1 MDHLP
6 FQLNVNGKLIDLS
19 RPAVM
24 AIANLTPDSFFT
36 GSRLFTEKDVLTHV
50 GKALEEGAD
59 IIDVGAFST
68 RPSATYISEEEELE
82 RLKSPL
88 RAIRKHF
95 PDAIISL
102 DTFRAGIARWGV
114 EECKI
119 DIINDISGGTLD
131 DMMFETVAEMGVAY
145 VLTHTRGTPQTMQK
159 LTQYDNMISDILHF
173 FEKKTTQ
180 LIHLGVKDI
189 IIDPGFG
196 FAKTLEQ
203 NYELLAKMTYFKE
216 LNFPV
221 LYGVSRKS
229 MIYNLLET
237 TPEHALNG
245 TTALN
250 MLGLMNGAN
259 ILRVHDVKEAV
270 ETVKIFGKYRAFDS

>member
-1 MDHLP
+1 MAHLP

-82 RLKSPL
+82 RLKSTL

>member
-1 MDHLP
+1 MAHLP

-24 AIANLTPDSFFT
+24 AITNLTPDSFFT

-82 RLKSPL
+82 RLKSTL

>member
-1 MDHLP
+1 MAHLP

-24 AIANLTPDSFFT
+24 AITNLTPDSFFT

-82 RLKSPL
+82 RLKSTL

-145 VLTHTRGTPQTMQK
+145 VLTHTRGTPQTMQQ

>member
-1 MDHLP
+1 MAHLP

-145 VLTHTRGTPQTMQK
+145 VLTHTRGTPQTMQQ

>member
-1 MDHLP
+1 MAHLP

-82 RLKSPL
+82 RLKSTL

-145 VLTHTRGTPQTMQK
+145 VLTHTRGTPQTMQQ

>member
-145 VLTHTRGTPQTMQK
+145 VLTHTRGTPQTMEQ